1 MWRDQ
6 IPAGGIRNCLM
17 PLFGSFFYEFGNC
30 QKTSVHYLATLLRSP
45 ITRPNAVGRSSTTG
59 SCQIYIRWFSKSAR
73 FPAPP
78 SRFWAGRLTCPEIA
92 VRFLE
97 EARYISAA
105 YRLLI
110 PRSALRD
117 SARAGHCLQVY
128 SSVRRHDGDV
138 SAATEPRKSPKKTSI
153 LFLALSFAGVKGSHP
168 DEPDRPWL

>member
-17 PLFGSFFYEFGNC
+17 PLFGSFFYEEDC
-30 QKTSVHYLATLLRSP
+30 QKTSVHYLATFLRSP

-97 EARYISAA
+97 EAGYISAA

-117 SARAGHCLQVY
+117 SARTGHYLRVY

-138 SAATEPRKSPKKTSI
+138 TAATEPRKSPRRRQYCFWHFHS
-153 LFLALSFAGVKGSHP
+153 P
-168 DEPDRPWL
+168 E